1 VLSGKLRIYRGASF
15 DETTNMPTGVLI
27 FEDNQSLRESIAQ
40 LLTYSDGYL
49 VLGTFPNVLQ
59 VEVQVKE
66 LRPDIILMD
75 IDMPGGING
84 IEAVKKIRAF
94 DKKTPVI
101 MLTVFDDQANVL
113 EAIFAGASGYLL
125 KKHLSDRLLEAI
137 QEVLTGGAPMSPN
150 VARMV
155 IASMHKYAPA
165 AETPYQLTTREKEIL
180 IALSRGTGYKAIAA
194 QYFISLDTVRTH
206 IKNIYQ
212 KMQVHSQLEAVSK
225 FRDSGLL

>member
-1 VLSGKLRIYRGASF
+1 
-15 DETTNMPTGVLI
+15 MPTGVLI
-27 FEDNQSLRESIAQ
+27 YEDNHSLRESIAQ
-40 LLTYSDGYL
+40 LLTYSQGYV
-49 VLGTFPNVLQ
+49 VLGSFPHVLQ
-59 VEVQVKE
+59 VETQVKQLQPE
-66 LRPDIILMD
+66 VILMD

-84 IEAVKKIRAF
+84 IEAVKRVRAF
-94 DKKTPVI
+94 DKKTPII

-125 KKHLSDRLLEAI
+125 KKHLSDRLLEAM

-165 AETPYQLTTREKEIL
+165 TETPYQLTAREQEIL
-180 IALSRGTGYKAIAA
+180 TALSRGTGYKAIAA
-194 QYFISLDTVRTH
+194 QYYISLDTVRTH

-212 KMQVHSQLEAVSK
+212 KMQVHSQLEAVAK
-225 FRDSGLL
+225 FRDGGIS